1 MYLTEPGLGWA
12 WRCLLVVALTLVV
25 TPAWPLKSD
34 ADQPVYIDSN
44 AATYD
49 DSKAVSIY
57 IGDVIATQGSLEV
70 RSDRLE
76 VYFKQGKI
84 DKIIAKGKPA
94 RFKQQPDTGGLI
106 TGNALIGE
114 YYPERSL
121 LILIDQAVVN
131 QDGNVYESDIIRY
144 DSKNE
149 IVKAG
154 EQSSGQK
161 RVRVILKPKN
171 KTN

>member
-1 MYLTEPGLGWA
+1 MNSNKSCLGKWLWVIAWLCTSPAAWA
-12 WRCLLVVALTLVV
+12 
-25 TPAWPLKSD
+25 LKSD

-49 DSKAVSIY
+49 DSKAISIY
-57 IGDVIATQGSLEV
+57 TGDVVATQGTLEV
-70 RSDRLE
+70 RGDRLE

-94 RFKQQPDTGGLI
+94 RFQQQPDNGGLI
-106 TGNALIGE
+106 TGKALTGE

-131 QDGNVYESDIIRY
+131 QDGNVYESDLIRY

-154 EQSSGQK
+154 EQSSGNK
-161 RVRVILKPKN
+161 RVRVILQPKN
-171 KTN
+171 KN